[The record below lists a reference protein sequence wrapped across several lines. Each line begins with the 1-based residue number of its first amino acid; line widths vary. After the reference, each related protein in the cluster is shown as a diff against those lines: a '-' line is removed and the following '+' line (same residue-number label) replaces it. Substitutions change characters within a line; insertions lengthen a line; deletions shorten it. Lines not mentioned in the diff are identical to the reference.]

1 MPSTAVQFAP
11 LRSFVDPSFF
21 SVLTA
26 KKLNEY
32 RLDASEKPL
41 IGLYSIP
48 VSTSAS
54 SSGIVT
60 LDGGSF
66 DETASRIS
74 DHDCI
79 ANGTLLNLNTIEEF
93 KQFDKSHLIH
103 EEGKKIFDAIQEGEI
118 IKTPSKLCS
127 FYLIT
132 FSDLKKY
139 KFYYWF
145 AFPAVHSDWAAAEV
159 DSVVPVGL
167 EASEVLTI
175 AITSWR
181 KSVDKKL
188 HGFFLLK
195 QTSGEWKVGSLS
207 EWAHF
212 WDDADTSAIT
222 VGFIDTSAFPNH
234 PGWPLRNFLVFL
246 KHQGLL
252 RVKVLCFRDLR
263 TLSSESRSIWMQFE
277 RSDVTGT
284 DEQLRTTGWERNS
297 QNKLAPKMSDLAP
310 LMDPKRLADQ
320 AVDLNL
326 KLMRWRIAPNLDI
339 DKVQRTKC
347 LLLGA
352 GTLGSYVARALMG
365 WGVRQITFVDNATVS
380 FSNPVRQPL
389 YNFTDCLEGGAV
401 KATRAA
407 EALKEI
413 YPGVDSVGY
422 CLSVPMAGHPVS
434 NEKSQRY
441 EYEKLVELIDAHD
454 AIFLLMDSREARW
467 LPTVIAC
474 AKRKVVINAAL
485 GFDSY
490 VVMRHGVRDTTGHER
505 LGCYFCNDI
514 FAPSDSLTDRTLDQ
528 MCTVTRPGVALIASG
543 LAAELFVSIIQHPL
557 GPEAPAPSAASK
569 NSDGNGKFQH
579 PLGDVPHQMRGF
591 LHNFQQMNIKGA
603 NYTYCSACSNPILQA
618 WEKDGWSFVRNAL
631 NVPKFVDEV
640 SGLAEVQRRA
650 CEIAEEED
658 WDYDDDGSVDM

>member
-21 SVLTA
+21 SVLMS

-32 RLDASEKPL
+32 KLDSSEKPL

-54 SSGIVT
+54 SSGIIT
-60 LDGGSF
+60 LDGNAF
-66 DETASRIS
+66 DEAESGIS
-74 DHDCI
+74 DTDCI

-93 KQFDKSHLIH
+93 KQFDKSRLIH
-103 EEGKKIFDAIQEGEI
+103 DQGKKLFDAIKHGEI
-118 IKTPSKLCS
+118 TQAPSRLCS
-127 FYLIT
+127 FYLIS

-145 AFPAVHSDWAAAEV
+145 AFPAIHSDWSFAAV
-159 DSVVPVGL
+159 DSIIPVGL
-167 EASEVLTI
+167 QDSVALTA

-181 KSVDKKL
+181 RSVDKDL

-195 QTSGEWKVGSLS
+195 QTSGEWKVGLLG
-207 EWAHF
+207 EWTNF
-212 WDDADTSAIT
+212 WADADANVIT
-222 VGFIDTSAFPNH
+222 VGFIDTSTLSNH
-234 PGWPLRNFLVFL
+234 PGWPLRNFLAYL

-252 RVKVLCFRDLR
+252 RIKVLCYRDMW
-263 TLSSESRSIWMQFE
+263 TLSSKSRSVWMQFE
-277 RSDVTGT
+277 RSDVTNK
-284 DEQLRTTGWERNS
+284 DEPLRTTGWERNS
-297 QNKLAPKMSDLAP
+297 QNKLAPKISDLAP

-326 KLMRWRIAPNLDI
+326 KLMRWRIAPNLDL
-339 DKVQRTKC
+339 DKVQNAKC

-365 WGVRQITFVDNATVS
+365 WGVRKITFVDNATVS

-389 YNFTDCLEGGAV
+389 YTFSDCLDGGAV
-401 KATRAA
+401 KAMRAA

-413 YPGVDSVGY
+413 YPGVDAVGY
-422 CLSVPMAGHPVS
+422 CMSVPMAGHPVS
-434 NEKSQRY
+434 NEEMQRN

-474 AKRKVVINAAL
+474 AKRKIVINTAL

-490 VVMRHGVRDTTGHER
+490 VVMRHGVPTTTGNER

-514 FAPSDSLTDRTLDQ
+514 FAPSDSLSDRTLDQ

-543 LAAELFVSIIQHPL
+543 LTAELFISIIQHPQ
-557 GPEAPAPSAASK
+557 GPEAPAPSPAPK
-569 NSDGNGKFQH
+569 NSLRDSEFQH

-603 NYTYCSACSNPILQA
+603 NYNFCSACSDPILRA
-618 WEKDGWSFVRNAL
+618 WEKDGWNFVQNAL
-631 NVPKFVDEV
+631 NVHKFVDEV
-640 SGLAEVQRRA
+640 SGLADVQRRA
-650 CEIAEEED
+650 NEIAEDGD
-658 WDYDDDGSVDM
+658 WDLDDEGSVDM

>member
-1 MPSTAVQFAP
+1 MTSTAVQFAP

-32 RLDASEKPL
+32 KLDSSEKPL
-41 IGLYSIP
+41 IGVYSIS

-54 SSGIVT
+54 SSGIIT
-60 LDGGSF
+60 LDGDAF
-66 DETASRIS
+66 DEAASRIS
-74 DHDCI
+74 DADCI
-79 ANGTLLNLNTIEEF
+79 ASGTLLNLNTIEEF
-93 KQFDKSHLIH
+93 KQFDKSRLIH
-103 EEGKKIFDAIQEGEI
+103 EQGKKIFEAIQNGEI
-118 IKTPSKLCS
+118 IRDSSKLCS
-127 FYLIT
+127 FYLIS

-145 AFPAVHSDWAAAEV
+145 AFPAVHSDWSFAEA

-167 EASEVLTI
+167 EDSAALTA

-181 KSVDKKL
+181 KSVDKEL

-195 QTSGEWKVGSLS
+195 QNSGEWNVGSLG
-207 EWAHF
+207 EWTNF
-212 WDDADTSAIT
+212 WADPDASGIT

-234 PGWPLRNFLVFL
+234 PGWPLRNFLAYL

-252 RVKVLCFRDLR
+252 RVKVLCYRDLR
-263 TLSSESRSIWMQFE
+263 TLSSESRSVWMQFE
-277 RSDVTGT
+277 RSDVTST
-284 DEQLRTTGWERNS
+284 DEPLRTTGWERNS
-297 QNKLAPKMSDLAP
+297 QNKLAPKISDLAP

-326 KLMRWRIAPNLDI
+326 KLMRWRIAPDLDL
-339 DKVQRTKC
+339 DKIQDAKC

-365 WGVRQITFVDNATVS
+365 WGVRKITFVDNATVS

-389 YNFTDCLEGGAV
+389 YTFSDCLDGGAV
-401 KATRAA
+401 KAMRAA
-407 EALKEI
+407 DALKEI
-413 YPGVDSVGY
+413 YPGVDAVGY
-422 CLSVPMAGHPVS
+422 CMSVPMVGHPVV
-434 NEKSQRY
+434 NEETQRY
-441 EYEKLVELIDAHD
+441 EYEKLEELIDTHD

-474 AKRKVVINAAL
+474 AKRKIVINTAL

-490 VVMRHGVRDTTGHER
+490 VVMRHGVPATMGNER

-514 FAPSDSLTDRTLDQ
+514 FAPSDSLSDRTLDQ

-543 LAAELFVSIIQHPL
+543 LTAELFISIIQHPQ
-557 GPEAPAPSAASK
+557 GPEAPAPSPAPK
-569 NSDGNGKFQH
+569 NSVGESKFHH

-603 NYTYCSACSNPILQA
+603 NYTYCSACSDPILRA
-618 WEKDGWSFVRNAL
+618 WEKDGWNFVKNAL
-631 NVPKFVDEV
+631 NVQKFVDEV
-640 SGLAEVQRRA
+640 SGLADVQRRA
-650 CEIAEEED
+650 NEIAEGGD
-658 WDYDDDGSVDM
+658 WDLEDDGSVDM

>member
-1 MPSTAVQFAP
+1 MSSTTVQFAP

-32 RLDASEKPL
+32 KLDDSEKPL

-54 SSGIVT
+54 SSGIIT
-60 LDGGSF
+60 LDGDSF

-74 DHDCI
+74 DIDCI

-93 KQFDKSHLIH
+93 KHFDKNRLIH
-103 EEGKKIFDAIQEGEI
+103 DEGKKMIQAIKDGDV
-118 IKTPSKLCS
+118 IKMPSILSS
-127 FYLIT
+127 FYLIS

-145 AFPAVHSDWAAAEV
+145 AFPALHSDWNFAEG
-159 DSVVPVGL
+159 DSIVPVRL
-167 EASEVLTI
+167 EASATLTS
-175 AITSWR
+175 AINSWR
-181 KSVDKKL
+181 KSVDRKL

-195 QTSGEWKVGSLS
+195 LTSGEWKVGRLS
-207 EWAHF
+207 EWPGF
-212 WDDADTSAIT
+212 WDDADEPVVT
-222 VGFIDTSAFPNH
+222 VGFIDTSVFPNN
-234 PGWPLRNFLVFL
+234 PGWPLRNFLAYL
-246 KHQGLL
+246 RYQGLL

-263 TLSSESRSIWMQFE
+263 TLSTESRSIWMKFE
-277 RSDVTGT
+277 RNDVTMT
-284 DEQLRTTGWERNS
+284 DDPLRITGWERNS
-297 QNKLAPKMSDLAP
+297 QNKLAPKIADLGP

-326 KLMRWRIAPNLDI
+326 KLMRWRVAPNLDI
-339 DKVQRTKC
+339 EKVQGTKC

-365 WGVRQITFVDNATVS
+365 WGVRKITFVDNATVS

-389 YNFTDCLEGGAV
+389 YTFNDCLDGGAV
-401 KATRAA
+401 KAKRAA

-413 YPGVDSVGY
+413 YPGVDSQGY

-434 NEKSQRY
+434 NEKTQKP
-441 EYEKLVELIDAHD
+441 EYEKLVELIDSHD

-474 AKRKVVINAAL
+474 AKRKIVINAAL

-490 VVMRHGVRDTTGHER
+490 VVMRHGARGTGHER

-528 MCTVTRPGVALIASG
+528 MCTVTRPGVAQIASG

-557 GPEAPAPSAASK
+557 GAEAPAPSSPALKSSGES
-569 NSDGNGKFQH
+569 NKFQH
-579 PLGDVPHQMRGF
+579 PLGDVPHQIRGF
-591 LHNFQQMNIKGA
+591 LHNFQQMNIKGE
-603 NYTYCSACSNPILQA
+603 NYTYCSACSDPIVHA
-618 WEKDGWSFVRNAL
+618 WERDGWSFVQNAL
-631 NVPKFVDEV
+631 NVQKFVDEV
-640 SGLAEVQRRA
+640 SGLADVQRRA
-650 CEIAEEED
+650 HEIAEGD
-658 WDYDDDGSVDM
+658 WDFDDDGSTDM